1 MSYAVIFDI
10 LLSTFYK
17 LKVNN
22 YDGQDDKAI
31 NETLRRQHKMQEKK
45 MRVRDVRLFLMIV
58 FNVKLNIFPAIKFK
72 WIYIKE

>member
-22 YDGQDDKAI
+22 YEGQDDKAI

-72 WIYIKE
+72 

>member
-72 WIYIKE
+72 

>member
-1 MSYAVIFDI
+1 MINNFQH
-10 LLSTFYK
+10 YK

-45 MRVRDVRLFLMIV
+45 MRVRDVRLF
-58 FNVKLNIFPAIKFK
+58 
-72 WIYIKE
+72 